1 MALSIQISDIDLG
14 HSRYSRSL
22 PPDLEVYISDI
33 SAVPPKTMTF
43 LEEAAACG
51 IDLFMVDALSR
62 GGHPTHMSLDEAVE
76 LVRKLRPSRMLTV
89 WVWIGI
95 ARYISL
101 LCSYAKTVEDPLL

>member
-1 MALSIQISDIDLG
+1 MALWIQISDIDLS
-14 HSRYSRSL
+14 HFRSL
-22 PPDLEVYISDI
+22 PPDLQVYISDI

-101 LCSYAKTVEDPLL
+101 LCSYAKTVDDPLL